1 LIKIIIISFEYINI
15 FFFFK
20 FQSQSTDIENKQID
34 PAILEHIQ
42 AIQSLLKKQPS
53 HLQQLSTS
61 PQVKKSDTVRNKCK

>member
-1 LIKIIIISFEYINI
+1 MIKKIIISFECINI
-15 FFFFK
+15 YLFLK